1 MRKKI
6 FAILISIL
14 LLPAILGIYEE
25 GEGKGPTVELV
36 YVQWACAE
44 SQTHVMEVVLEDMG
58 YDVKKTVVAA
68 AIMWVA
74 VAEGDADAFVC
85 GWLPYTHEAY
95 WGKYK
100 DDVVNLGPCYKGAR
114 IGLVVPSY
122 VSINSIQELKDH
134 KKEFDGRII
143 GIEPGAGIM
152 RHTKDDAMPLYGLE
166 HWELVSSSDPA
177 MVAQLDRSISRNEWV
192 VVTGWTPH
200 WKFFK
205 YDLKFLDDPKGA
217 YGGSEHI
224 GVIVRKGLSCDM
236 PEVAKVLEN
245 FYLTESQLGE
255 VMYMVNVEG
264 VKPKE
269 AAKKWVDEN
278 QDVVDGWML

>member
-1 MRKKI
+1 MRKRI

-14 LLPAILGIYEE
+14 LFPAILGIYEE
-25 GEGKGPTVELV
+25 GEGKGSTVELV

-68 AIMWVA
+68 AIMWTA

-100 DDVVNLGPCYKGAR
+100 DDVVNLGPCYEEAR

-122 VSINSIQELKDH
+122 VSINSIQKLKDH

-166 HWELVSSSDPA
+166 DWELVSSSDPA
-177 MVAQLDRSISRNEWV
+177 MVAQLDRSISRNKWV

-205 YDLKFLDDPKGA
+205 YDLKFLDDPQGA
-217 YGGSEHI
+217 YGGNEHI
-224 GVIVRKGLSCDM
+224 DVIIRKGLSCDM
-236 PEVAKVLEN
+236 PEVANVLEN
-245 FYLTESQLGE
+245 FYLTEGQLGE

-264 VKPKE
+264 MKPEE
-269 AAKKWVDEN
+269 AARKWVDEN
-278 QDVVDGWML
+278 QDVVDGWM